1 MEIYYMF
8 VFLNEKI
15 HRLSHSRVL
24 FFCSFG
30 MNFQSAKLKK
40 KVLKR
45 RNFTA
50 ATKTYLDFD
59 WKKSSFRTAHPL
71 ISSSQE

>member
-40 KVLKR
+40 KSLQ
-45 RNFTA
+45 A
-50 ATKTYLDFD
+50 
-59 WKKSSFRTAHPL
+59 KKLHCCHQNLFGL
-71 ISSSQE
+71 